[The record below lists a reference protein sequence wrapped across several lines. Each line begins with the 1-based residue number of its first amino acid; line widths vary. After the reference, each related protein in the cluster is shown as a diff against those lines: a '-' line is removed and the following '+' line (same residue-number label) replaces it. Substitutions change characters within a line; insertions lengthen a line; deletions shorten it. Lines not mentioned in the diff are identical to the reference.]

1 MWTAI
6 VGMFSYTMILIGIYM
21 CVADEIEASEKE
33 FFDEWEKSLKN
44 EAQASSFREKNIVYN
59 EGNT

>member
-44 EAQASSFREKNIVYN
+44 EA
-59 EGNT
+59 